1 MGFLFQLL
9 GFVSLLLQFVT
20 YLVIAQVIL
29 SWLISFNVIN
39 ISNDFVRSIY
49 MGLER
54 LFAPVYRPIR
64 RLMPDLG
71 GLDLSPM
78 ILLLLILFIQKVVI
92 GGIMIEM
99 AGM

>member
-9 GFVSLLLQFVT
+9 GFLSLLLTFVS

-29 SWLISFNVIN
+29 SWLISFNVVN
-39 ISNDFVRSIY
+39 ISNNFVRSIY
-49 MGLER
+49 MGLEK
-54 LFAPVYRPIR
+54 LLAPVYRPIR
-64 RLMPDLG
+64 KFMPDLG

-78 ILLLLILFIQKVVI
+78 IFLLLILFVQKVVI

-99 AGM
+99 AGL